1 VKIMLVPSSVSEH
14 GEGQL
19 QYLTSYLINDTVAV
33 DAGSL
38 GLAATPAEQTRV
50 QHVLI
55 SHTHID
61 HIGTLPIFV
70 ENTYESGTPDSVT
83 IYGSAAVLESL
94 RKDIFNDRVWPDF
107 VSMSTPEDPFLKLEE
122 LEADKTIDLDGLR
135 ITPIPVNHVVPTFGF
150 LIQDKQTTILI
161 VSDTGPTDL
170 IWERANAARNL
181 KAVFLEASFPNSMAW
196 LADVSKHLTP
206 ALFAAEVRKLKKQ
219 MAVIAVHIKA
229 RNRDEVVKELEEL
242 EIPGVEIGRFGKAYT
257 F

>member
-1 VKIMLVPSSVSEH
+1 
-14 GEGQL
+14 
-19 QYLTSYLINDTVAV
+19 
-33 DAGSL
+33 
-38 GLAATPAEQTRV
+38 
-50 QHVLI
+50 
-55 SHTHID
+55 
-61 HIGTLPIFV
+61 
-70 ENTYESGTPDSVT
+70 
-83 IYGSAAVLESL
+83 
-94 RKDIFNDRVWPDF
+94 
-107 VSMSTPEDPFLKLEE
+107 MSTPDDPFLKLEE
-122 LEADKTIDLDGLR
+122 LQADKTIDLEGLR

-170 IWERANAARNL
+170 IWERANAARSL

-219 MAVIAVHIKA
+219 VAVIAVHIKA

-242 EIPGVEIGRFGKAYT
+242 AIPGVEIGRFGKAYT